1 MMAAFAAFVVLGTGF
16 TFYCNVGQGLELSD
30 KGSDWASFGSYFGG
44 VAGALLSFFSVL
56 LLIIT
61 VWLQSSQI
69 KQASEDSKN
78 LELLGLVT
86 RADNEIEQ
94 WLKIRPA
101 KKSIEGDIE
110 FSLIVWG
117 LVDPSYINPKEFKSA
132 FNRLISL
139 TEMYCA
145 AIELCA
151 TSELAIIDQHK
162 RKCLELHAFLNKN
175 WRTADSN
182 RYDEITAIK
191 VALEKL
197 A

>member
-16 TFYCNVGQGLELSD
+16 TFYWNVGQGLELSD

-101 KKSIEGDIE
+101 KK
-110 FSLIVWG
+110 L
-117 LVDPSYINPKEFKSA
+117 
-132 FNRLISL
+132 
-139 TEMYCA
+139 
-145 AIELCA
+145 
-151 TSELAIIDQHK
+151 
-162 RKCLELHAFLNKN
+162 
-175 WRTADSN
+175 
-182 RYDEITAIK
+182 
-191 VALEKL
+191 
-197 A
+197 